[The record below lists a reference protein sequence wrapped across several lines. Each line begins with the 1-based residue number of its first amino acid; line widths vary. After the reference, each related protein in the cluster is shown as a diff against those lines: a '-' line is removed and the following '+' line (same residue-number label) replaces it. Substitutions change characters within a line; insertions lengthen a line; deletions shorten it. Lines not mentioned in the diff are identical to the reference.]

1 MMNDYTQLAL
11 IIGVIMGLIEI
22 IKLLVSRITGNGS
35 KGIRDK
41 IDELEEN
48 HLHELKDIL
57 NRIDART
64 ELQGQ
69 KLVQIVELLKLMSQ
83 KR

>member
-1 MMNDYTQLAL
+1 MNDYTQLAL

-35 KGIRDK
+35 KGINDRIK
-41 IDELEEN
+41 ELQEN
-48 HLHELKDIL
+48 HLHNMTDIL
-57 NRIDART
+57 NRVDKRT
-64 ELQGQ
+64 EEMNGRLIQ
-69 KLVQIVELLKLMSQ
+69 VVELLKLMSQ